1 LEAIEARQRSDPAA
15 LELAL
20 RAYRFSFRTSYDQ
33 LICLP
38 TLRNIQ
44 SFWYQEETA
53 RKVMKNFRGRA
64 ILADEVGFGKTI
76 EAGLILKEYMM
87 RGRGLVRSVLIL
99 IPSSLVRQWQGEFGD
114 KFDIPFVSTNDPLFK
129 QDPERFWKEP
139 FILASI
145 QTAKTGHLF
154 ETVTARTYD
163 MVIVDE
169 AHHVKNRTT
178 LNWKLVNAIQ
188 KTFLLMLTATPA
200 QNSLEELYNLVT
212 LLRPG
217 HLKTQKTF
225 KEEFVTRGN
234 PTDPRNR
241 EKLRGLLKEVM
252 VRNTRSVTQLH
263 LPPRFATTVRIAPS
277 RAEEEFYQ
285 AVSRFVSEQAS
296 GNSSGS
302 SKLTLRKL
310 LEAAGSSHAAALRM
324 LERMEQKGEARV
336 AELLAMGRRISMG
349 AKAANVV
356 ELLNASPDQ
365 KIVFVNY
372 TATLEHLEQILRSRK
387 IPYVVFQGSLTAA
400 RKQEA
405 IEAFRGGRKVL
416 LATGTGGEGH
426 NLQFCHVML
435 NYDLPWNPM
444 EIEQRIGR
452 IHIWVNAALRVSS
465 RAEARATYMVLV
477 CHYVA
482 LSDERKEGLVQVG
495 IHEGSGAAVEGLEEQ
510 WKDFHPVYFP
520 AGRVPPHFP
529 VHLDQALSRAMIHA
543 REATQRE
550 LADFISS
557 MERRLH
563 RDVKNTREYY
573 EALKSE
579 MEASLA
585 HPNLTDMQR
594 RERTEKIQELPLEME
609 RKIRDLEQKYQ
620 VQVNVTARAAT
631 RLLVDVVQLMVEVK
645 HRKLRRQIRLI
656 WNPVTYRMDPL
667 VCERCG
673 ATITTI
679 HLEEK
684 GSEIELLC
692 FPCSRKK

>member
-1 LEAIEARQRSDPAA
+1 MSDTGANNETVTGIAGTADPELLSFAADVLEKSGGVIEQEGERLLVLLPAHLAQA
-15 LELAL
+15 LDVPEEVRLGDEKMPLLYGSPLLDRLIALATRDIPVVYGQIELPYLKKAG
-20 RAYRFSFRTSYDQ
+20 FDQ
-33 LICLP
+33 LI
-38 TLRNIQ
+38 
-44 SFWYQEETA
+44 ET
-53 RKVMKNFRGRA
+53 
-64 ILADEVGFGKTI
+64 D
-76 EAGLILKEYMM
+76 
-87 RGRGLVRSVLIL
+87 
-99 IPSSLVRQWQGEFGD
+99 
-114 KFDIPFVSTNDPLFK
+114 
-129 QDPERFWKEP
+129 
-139 FILASI
+139 
-145 QTAKTGHLF
+145 
-154 ETVTARTYD
+154 
-163 MVIVDE
+163 
-169 AHHVKNRTT
+169 
-178 LNWKLVNAIQ
+178 
-188 KTFLLMLTATPA
+188 LT
-200 QNSLEELYNLVT
+200 
-212 LLRPG
+212 
-217 HLKTQKTF
+217 
-225 KEEFVTRGN
+225 
-234 PTDPRNR
+234 
-241 EKLRGLLKEVM
+241 
-252 VRNTRSVTQLH
+252 
-263 LPPRFATTVRIAPS
+263 
-277 RAEEEFYQ
+277 
-285 AVSRFVSEQAS
+285 
-296 GNSSGS
+296 
-302 SKLTLRKL
+302 
-310 LEAAGSSHAAALRM
+310 
-324 LERMEQKGEARV
+324 
-336 AELLAMGRRISMG
+336 
-349 AKAANVV
+349 
-356 ELLNASPDQ
+356 
-365 KIVFVNY
+365 
-372 TATLEHLEQILRSRK
+372 
-387 IPYVVFQGSLTAA
+387 
-400 RKQEA
+400 
-405 IEAFRGGRKVL
+405 
-416 LATGTGGEGH
+416 
-426 NLQFCHVML
+426 
-435 NYDLPWNPM
+435 
-444 EIEQRIGR
+444 
-452 IHIWVNAALRVSS
+452 WVNAAVRVSS

-550 LADFISS
+550 LADFFSS

-594 RERTEKIQELPLEME
+594 RERTEKIRELPLEME